1 MSTGTIPTD
10 KGKLLIQD
18 TGKSNVYNMM
28 CIENSNDAFSSESME
43 ADTSDDISLEL
54 SLSLSYGVG
63 ECSDHHNLNSL
74 NKKFNG
80 ELTLTLFNKRQTI
93 GNSEFSTDRNKTN
106 RVKIEAKLR
115 HHAHD
120 DPWCIKKQLYKS
132 DLRNLS
138 RLLLPSELVE
148 SHVLLHWNADQLAQ
162 IQQGLPIL
170 AWDCDTN
177 IQHYKKY
184 KRWTNRANVL
194 IKNWTTDFVKG
205 RNLKLSDEIGP
216 YWDIHNLRYKF
227 SVLNRALNH

>member
-1 MSTGTIPTD
+1 
-10 KGKLLIQD
+10 
-18 TGKSNVYNMM
+18 
-28 CIENSNDAFSSESME
+28 ME

-93 GNSEFSTDRNKTN
+93 GNSEFSTDRNKRN
-106 RVKIEAKLR
+106 RVNIETELR

-148 SHVLLHWNADQLAQ
+148 SHVLLHSNADQLAQ
-162 IQQGLPIL
+162 IQQGLPVL
-170 AWDCDTN
+170 VWDWDTN
-177 IQHYKKY
+177 TQHYMKFKQWN
-184 KRWTNRANVL
+184 KGVNVL
-194 IKNWTTDFVKG
+194 KK
-205 RNLKLSDEIGP
+205 IGLQ
-216 YWDIHNLRYKF
+216 IL
-227 SVLNRALNH
+227 